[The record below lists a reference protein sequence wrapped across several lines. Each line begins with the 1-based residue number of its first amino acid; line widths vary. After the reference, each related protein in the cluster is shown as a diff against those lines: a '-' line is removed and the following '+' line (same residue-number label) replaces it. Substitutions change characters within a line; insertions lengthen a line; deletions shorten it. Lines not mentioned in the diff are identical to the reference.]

1 MGELINLKKF
11 RKRAERDKAAGEAQ
25 HKRML
30 FGRTKAQKN
39 LDELQA
45 RRAARELD
53 QHLVDD
59 GGEQS

>member
-1 MGELINLKKF
+1 
-11 RKRAERDKAAGEAQ
+11 
-25 HKRML
+25 ML
-30 FGRTKAQKN
+30 FARTKAQKN